1 MGACKGQEDETLTM
15 TEEAGVVP
23 SASTPPDRAASGV
36 IAEMVRRIVEHLRPE
51 RVILFG
57 SYATGLQGPG
67 SDVDL
72 LVIARMKGAK
82 RPKEV
87 ELYRLLAGMG
97 LPKDIVI
104 VTPDDVEEYRHVPGT
119 IIQSALQQGK
129 VLYERR
135 A

>member
-1 MGACKGQEDETLTM
+1 MGTCERQEGETLTM
-15 TEEAGVVP
+15 ADKAEAVP
-23 SASTPPDRAASGV
+23 TSPTPPDRAASGT
-36 IAEMVRRIVEHLRPE
+36 IAEMVRRIVEHLHPE

-57 SYATGLQGPG
+57 SYAAGLQGPG

-72 LVIARMKGAK
+72 LVIVGVKGAK
-82 RPKEV
+82 RSKEV
-87 ELYRLLAGMG
+87 ELYRLLAGIG
-97 LPKDIVI
+97 LPKDIVV

-129 VLYERR
+129 VLYERS

>member
-1 MGACKGQEDETLTM
+1 MGTCEGQEGETLTM
-15 TEEAGVVP
+15 TDKAGVVP
-23 SASTPPDRAASGV
+23 SSSTPPDRAASGT
-36 IAEMVRRIVEHLRPE
+36 IAEMVRRIVKHLQPE

-72 LVIARMKGAK
+72 LVVVRMKGAK
-82 RPKEV
+82 RSKEV
-87 ELYRLLAGMG
+87 ELYRLLAGIG
-97 LPKDIVI
+97 LPKDIVV

-119 IIQSALQQGK
+119 IIQSALEQGK
-129 VLYERR
+129 VLYERS

>member
-1 MGACKGQEDETLTM
+1 MMVDDTGA
-15 TEEAGVVP
+15 AP
-23 SASTPPDRAASGV
+23 RSSTPPGRAVSGT
-36 IAEMVRRIVEHLRPE
+36 ITEMVRRIVEHLRPE

-57 SYATGLQGPG
+57 SYATGLQDPG

-72 LVIARMKGAK
+72 LVIARVKGA
-82 RPKEV
+82 RRQKEV
-87 ELYRLLAGMG
+87 ELYRLLAGIG

-119 IIQSALQQGK
+119 IIQSALRQGK
-129 VLYERR
+129 ILYERS